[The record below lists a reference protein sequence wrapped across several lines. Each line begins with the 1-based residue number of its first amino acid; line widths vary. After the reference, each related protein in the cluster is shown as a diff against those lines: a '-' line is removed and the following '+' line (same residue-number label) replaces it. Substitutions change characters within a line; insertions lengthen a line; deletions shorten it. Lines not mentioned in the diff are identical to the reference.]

1 MDVETKSEFGWSLSS
16 FGHGMFQQIVMKP
29 IVFQTEGYENFTA
42 HTCSSVLLADHP
54 IVVGVLLSKPQ
65 GYKGSTADFTSYIQ
79 MAIHHIEFGF
89 SVLHEGSDVLHETFY
104 MTALQQANIPVL
116 GHAVSI
122 TDAGVAVTFNT
133 SLNIA
138 KQYLH
143 IPLQFLVTMNLIQ
156 SQGKPFNQR
165 LIMDKTEMNVR
176 LLMDLNRY
184 RPQKVP
190 ERSLVIPIQI
200 VHPLRVTSSVREV
213 TADLSVLSVSVRNMH
228 DSAQILID
236 DVVFHTD
243 RMAQSIVH
251 ANYEQSIPLVTL
263 ADVFQITLLNQ
274 KETDIRFTTT
284 DAHGVVVLPHEEY
297 TFLYSISLRNPTQPM
312 LLSDISLFATPVTLY
327 WSVNHIGSTN
337 STSAAVVYNAKAVRD
352 ILDDSNTDYRPF
364 RSELDCVVN
373 WTLGSASSITATA
386 APTLPTHS
394 AVIGGNAL
402 QITLVGP
409 SLVHAYKTVD
419 LRVCVMNR
427 ASTAVVAP
435 VLHAQSRYDKK
446 CPSPQYTIAL
456 VNCILPFVFTPS
468 VLIMCAINTLYT
480 LFN

>member
-1 MDVETKSEFGWSLSS
+1 MDVDVKSEFGWSLSS

-29 IVFQTEGYENFTA
+29 IVFQTVGYEKNTA
-42 HTCSSVLLADHP
+42 HTCSSVLLADQP
-54 IVVGVLLSKPQ
+54 VVVGVLLSKPQ
-65 GYKGSTADFTSYIQ
+65 GYKGSTADFTSYVQ

-104 MTALQQANIPVL
+104 MAALQQANIPGL

-122 TDAGVAVTFNT
+122 TEAGVAVTFNT

-228 DSAQILID
+228 DSAQLFID

-243 RMAQSIVH
+243 RMAQSIMN
-251 ANYEQSIPLVTL
+251 ANYEQNIPQVSLS
-263 ADVFQITLLNQ
+263 DVFHIALLNQ
-274 KETDIRFTTT
+274 KETDSRFSTT
-284 DAHGVVVLPHEEY
+284 DANGVVVLPKEEY
-297 TFLYSISLRNPTQPM
+297 TFLYSISLRNPTQPTF
-312 LLSDISLFATPVTLY
+312 LSDTSLFTTPVTLY
-327 WSVNHIGSTN
+327 WSVNHIGLTN
-337 STSAAVVYNAKAVRD
+337 STSAAVVHNNKGLRD
-352 ILDDSNTDYRPF
+352 MLDESNTEYRSF

-373 WTLGSASSITATA
+373 WTLGSASSITATSMQTFS
-386 APTLPTHS
+386 PHS
-394 AVIGGNAL
+394 AVMSENAL
-402 QITLVGP
+402 QITLHGP
-409 SLVHAYKTVD
+409 SMVHAYEKFD

-435 VLHAQSRYDKK
+435 LLHAQSRYDKN
-446 CPSPQYTIAL
+446 AL
-456 VNCILPFVFTPS
+456 YRSIHLP
-468 VLIMCAINTLYT
+468 
-480 LFN
+480 